1 MFTLINAMA
10 ATVSVAHSTLL
21 INKHYSTDNTE
32 PKIWAFIK
40 TIMTDIQIKP
50 IIVPIIPK
58 NPIIL

>member
-32 PKIWAFIK
+32 PKI
-40 TIMTDIQIKP
+40 
-50 IIVPIIPK
+50 
-58 NPIIL
+58 